1 MMRKKTSRE
10 KRTSNIVKVQRID
23 PEDRIV
29 DPGDPQAKREK
40 MLDKTI
46 ADSFPAS
53 DPPSSLPNPNEDS
66 FSR

>member
-1 MMRKKTSRE
+1 MKRKKASRE
-10 KRTSNIVKVQRID
+10 KRTSNIVRVQPRD

-53 DPPSSLPNPNEDS
+53 DPPSSLPNPIEDS

>member
-1 MMRKKTSRE
+1 
-10 KRTSNIVKVQRID
+10 
-23 PEDRIV
+23 V
-29 DPGDPQAKREK
+29 DPGDEQGKREK